1 MPGDGQVMV
10 SDRDLDAPPGQRYA
24 VLGFDPDT
32 TERYWRSRP
41 NGERNRLV
49 KAAAK
54 DHGVTVDQATV
65 KAEDILCSGFALT
78 ARIPEP
84 DTDVRIGI
92 DPGTRVIDGTSR
104 INPMLRKRR

>member
-54 DHGVTVDQATV
+54 DHGANCRVTDRCRDFENHRIV
-65 KAEDILCSGFALT
+65 ILHGGSF
-78 ARIPEP
+78 
-84 DTDVRIGI
+84 DF
-92 DPGTRVIDGTSR
+92 
-104 INPMLRKRR
+104 